1 MVDLLQNCHV
11 SFLGGNND
19 IMGIRKVWNNGRKCL
34 MNMFFV
40 EDIGKTYTG
49 RMLMYHLC
57 TKSYTY
63 TTIYEML
70 CYLLGKMMSK
80 RHQGNCFQ
88 H

>member
-11 SFLGGNND
+11 SFRGGNND

-49 RMLMYHLC
+49 RMLTFVYEIL
-57 TKSYTY
+57 Y
-63 TTIYEML
+63 IYDDL
-70 CYLLGKMMSK
+70 
-80 RHQGNCFQ
+80 
-88 H
+88 